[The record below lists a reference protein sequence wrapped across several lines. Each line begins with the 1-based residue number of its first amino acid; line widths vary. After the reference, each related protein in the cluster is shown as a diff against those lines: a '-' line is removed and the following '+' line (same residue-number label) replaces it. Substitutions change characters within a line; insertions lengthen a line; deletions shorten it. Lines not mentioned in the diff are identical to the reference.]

1 MLDGDN
7 AGMLASEKM
16 LEKIKANEMTGY
28 RLVLPDNYDPDI
40 FIIEFGLDVFNQIAD
55 QLMQNESKILKIKL

>member
-1 MLDGDN
+1 
-7 AGMLASEKM
+7 MLASEKM

-28 RLVLPDNYDPDI
+28 RLVLPDNYDPDN
-40 FIIEFGLDVFNQIAD
+40 FILEFGLDVFNQIAA

>member
-16 LEKIKANEMTGY
+16 LEKIKANEMAGY
-28 RLVLPDNYDPDI
+28 RLVLPDNYDPDN
-40 FIIEFGLDVFNQIAD
+40 FILEFGLDVFKDITS

>member
-28 RLVLPDNYDPDI
+28 RLILPDNYDPDI

>member
-28 RLVLPDNYDPDI
+28 RLVLPDNYDPDN
-40 FIIEFGLDVFNQIAD
+40 FILEFGLDVFNQIAA

>member
-1 MLDGDN
+1 
-7 AGMLASEKM
+7 MLASEKM

-28 RLVLPDNYDPDI
+28 RLVLPDNYDPDN
-40 FIIEFGLDVFNQIAD
+40 FILEFGLEVFNQIAA

>member
-28 RLVLPDNYDPDI
+28 RLILPDNYDPDI
-40 FIIEFGLDVFNQIAD
+40 FILEFGLDVFNQIAD

>member
-28 RLVLPDNYDPDI
+28 RLVLPDNYDPDN
-40 FIIEFGLDVFNQIAD
+40 FILEFGLEVFNQIAA

>member
-16 LEKIKANEMTGY
+16 LEKIKTNEMTGY
-28 RLVLPDNYDPDI
+28 RLVLPDNYDPDN
-40 FIIEFGLDVFNQIAD
+40 FILEFGLDVFNQITA